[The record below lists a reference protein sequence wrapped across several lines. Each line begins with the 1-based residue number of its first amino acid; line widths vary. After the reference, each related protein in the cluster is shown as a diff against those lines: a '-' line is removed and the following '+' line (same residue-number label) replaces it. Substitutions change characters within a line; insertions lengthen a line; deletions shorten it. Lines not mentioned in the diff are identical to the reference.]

1 MTFHAFD
8 FDGTLT
14 TRDTLLL
21 FIRHAR
27 GWWALFGGL
36 LLFSPLLVLM
46 KLHLADNGRTKERLF
61 RHYFRGMLERD
72 FDALCQSFARSHTHV
87 LRTAGLRTVQQALDR
102 GDRVVILSASIDRWV
117 EACLRPFLVSSS
129 QFQVLGTEIDVVD
142 GRLTGRF
149 ATPNCYGPEKV
160 RRLKEYLKE
169 VSPRGDVEE
178 ATKVSPRG
186 DVEGATKF
194 SPRGDVEGAL
204 EGTPFII
211 AYGDSRGDKE
221 LLAYADESHYKPF
234 R

>member
-1 MTFHAFD
+1 MPSSLQNISAFD

-72 FDALCQSFARSHTHV
+72 FDALCQSFARSHTHI

-117 EACLRPFLVSSS
+117 EACLRQFLVSSS
-129 QFQVLGTEIDVVD
+129 QFQVLGTEIEVAD

-160 RRLKEYLKE
+160 RRLKEFLKE
-169 VSPRGDVEE
+169 
-178 ATKVSPRG
+178 VSPRG
-186 DVEGATKF
+186 DVEGATKV

-221 LLAYADESHYKPF
+221 LLDYADESHYKPF

>member
-1 MTFHAFD
+1 MPSSLQNISAFD

-87 LRTAGLRTVQQALDR
+87 LRTAGLRTIQQTLDR

-129 QFQVLGTEIDVVD
+129 QFQVLGTEIEVVD

-169 VSPRGDVEE
+169 VSPRGDVEG
-178 ATKVSPRG
+178 ATKV
-186 DVEGATKF
+186 

>member
-1 MTFHAFD
+1 MPSSLQNISAFD

-87 LRTAGLRTVQQALDR
+87 LRTAGLRTIQQALDR

-129 QFQVLGTEIDVVD
+129 QFQVLGTEIEVVD
-142 GRLTGRF
+142 GRRTGRF

-160 RRLKEYLKE
+160 RRLKEFLK
-169 VSPRGDVEE
+169 
-178 ATKVSPRG
+178 KVSPRG
-186 DVEGATKF
+186 DVEGATKV
-194 SPRGDVEGAL
+194 SLRGDVEGAL

>member
-1 MTFHAFD
+1 MPSSLQNISAFD

-21 FIRHAR
+21 FIRHAC

-72 FDALCQSFARSHTHV
+72 FDALCQSFARSHTHI

-129 QFQVLGTEIDVVD
+129 RFQVLGTEIEVVD

-160 RRLKEYLKE
+160 RRLKEFLKE
-169 VSPRGDVEE
+169 
-178 ATKVSPRG
+178 VSPRG
-186 DVEGATKF
+186 DVEGATKV
-194 SPRGDVEGAL
+194 SHRGDVEGAL

>member
-1 MTFHAFD
+1 MPSSLQNISAFD

-21 FIRHAR
+21 FIRHAC

-72 FDALCQSFARSHTHV
+72 FDALCQSFARSHTHI

-102 GDRVVILSASIDRWV
+102 GDRVVVLSASIDRWV

-129 QFQVLGTEIDVVD
+129 QFQVLGTEIEVVD

-160 RRLKEYLKE
+160 RRLKEFLKE
-169 VSPRGDVEE
+169 
-178 ATKVSPRG
+178 VSPRG
-186 DVEGATKF
+186 DVEGATKV

>member
-1 MTFHAFD
+1 MPSSPPTISAFD

-27 GWWALFGGL
+27 GWWALLGGL

-117 EACLRPFLVSSS
+117 EACLRQFLVSSS
-129 QFQVLGTEIDVVD
+129 QFQVLGTEIEVAD

-160 RRLKEYLKE
+160 RRLKEFLKE
-169 VSPRGDVEE
+169 
-178 ATKVSPRG
+178 VSPRG
-186 DVEGATKF
+186 DVEGATKV

-221 LLAYADESHYKPF
+221 LLDYADESHYKPF